1 MSIISSAKLG
11 ARLLRVSACSGFW
24 DPVLLAE
31 DLPEARS
38 AHRVA
43 LHAEQRGVVPV
54 LREEFAL
61 QRC

>member
-1 MSIISSAKLG
+1 MSIIASAKSG
-11 ARLLRVSACSGFW
+11 ARFWLAAVLW

-38 AHRVA
+38 AHMVA
-43 LHAEQRGVVPV
+43 LLAEQRGVVRV
-54 LREEFAL
+54 LQEEFAL

>member
-1 MSIISSAKLG
+1 MVLQ
-11 ARLLRVSACSGFW
+11 

-31 DLPEARS
+31 DLLEARS

-43 LHAEQRGVVPV
+43 LLAEWRGVIQV

-61 QRC
+61 RRC